1 MMNCAILLD
10 SGPLG
15 KFVHQK
21 QTYQEEISLL
31 NNFAKAEGISIFIPE
46 IIEIELK
53 EELLKQNFIKSI
65 SKLNK
70 LKQQDRIIPLND
82 SDRSLS
88 IAIEEDLKTQ
98 GQQVSS
104 TIPSN
109 DGILVAQAINLK
121 LSGQYKWVIILTEN
135 TKDILPL
142 SNKQI
147 TIWDYSEVIFKLTN
161 NIQIDL
167 VNVVNLLPAKF

>member
-1 MMNCAILLD
+1 MNCAILLD

-15 KFVHQK
+15 KFVHQRN
-21 QTYQEEISLL
+21 TYQEQISLL
-31 NNFAKAEGISIFIPE
+31 NNFAKAEGISILVPE

-53 EELLKQNFIKSI
+53 EELLKRDFIKSI

-70 LKQQDRIIPLND
+70 FKRQDRIIPLND

-88 IAIEEDLKTQ
+88 IVIEEDLKSQ
-98 GQQVSS
+98 GQQFAS

-121 LSGQYKWVIILTEN
+121 LSGQYKRVIILTEN
-135 TKDILPL
+135 TKDILTL

-147 TIWDYSEVIFKLTN
+147 TVWDYSEVISKLTHDLE
-161 NIQIDL
+161 IDL
-167 VNVVNLLPAKF
+167 VNLVNILPPNS

>member
-1 MMNCAILLD
+1 MNCAILLD

-15 KFVHQK
+15 KFVHQRETF
-21 QTYQEEISLL
+21 QAEISLL
-31 NNFAKAEGISIFIPE
+31 NNFAKAEGISILVPE

-53 EELLKQNFIKSI
+53 EELLKRDFIKSI

-70 LKQQDRIIPLND
+70 FKRQDRIIPIND

-88 IAIEEDLKTQ
+88 IVIEEDLKSQ
-98 GQQVSS
+98 GQQVASS
-104 TIPSN
+104 IPSN

-121 LSGQYKWVIILTEN
+121 LSRRYQRVIILTEN
-135 TKDILPL
+135 TKHLLAL

-147 TIWDYSEVIFKLTN
+147 AIWDYSEVISKLTN
-161 NIQIDL
+161 DIQLDL
-167 VNVVNLLPAKF
+167 VNVVNILPSSS

>member
-1 MMNCAILLD
+1 MNYAILLD

-15 KFVHQK
+15 KFVHQRN
-21 QTYQEEISLL
+21 TYQEEISLL
-31 NNFAKAEGISIFIPE
+31 NRFAKAEGISILVPE

-53 EELLKQNFIKSI
+53 EELLKRDFIKSI

-70 LKQQDRIIPLND
+70 FKRQDRIIPIND

-88 IAIEEDLKTQ
+88 IVIEEDLKSQ
-98 GQQVSS
+98 GQQVVSS
-104 TIPSN
+104 IPSN

-121 LSGQYKWVIILTEN
+121 LSRRYQRVIILTEN
-135 TKDILPL
+135 TKHLLAL

-147 TIWDYSEVIFKLTN
+147 AIWDYSEVISKLTN
-161 NIQIDL
+161 NIQLDL
-167 VNVVNLLPAKF
+167 VNVVNILPSSS

>member
-1 MMNCAILLD
+1 MNYAILLD

-15 KFVHQK
+15 KFVHQRN
-21 QTYQEEISLL
+21 TYQEQISLL
-31 NNFAKAEGISIFIPE
+31 NHFAKTEGISILVPE

-53 EELLKQNFIKSI
+53 EELLKRDFIKSI

-70 LKQQDRIIPLND
+70 FKRQDRIIPLND

-88 IAIEEDLKTQ
+88 IVIEEDLKSQ
-98 GQQVSS
+98 GQQVAS

-121 LSGQYKWVIILTEN
+121 LSGQYKQVIILTEN
-135 TKDILPL
+135 TKDILTL

-147 TIWDYSEVIFKLTN
+147 TIWDYSEVIYKLTHDLE
-161 NIQIDL
+161 IDSLNL
-167 VNVVNLLPAKF
+167 VNILPPNS

>member
-1 MMNCAILLD
+1 MNCAILLD

-15 KFVHQK
+15 KFVHQRETF
-21 QTYQEEISLL
+21 QAEISLL
-31 NNFAKAEGISIFIPE
+31 NNFAKAEGISILVPE

-53 EELLKQNFIKSI
+53 EELLKRDFIKSI

-70 LKQQDRIIPLND
+70 FKRQDRIIPIND

-88 IAIEEDLKTQ
+88 IVIEEDLKSQ
-98 GQQVSS
+98 GQQVAS

-121 LSGQYKWVIILTEN
+121 LSGQYKQVIILTEN
-135 TKDILPL
+135 TKDILTL

-147 TIWDYSEVIFKLTN
+147 TIWDYSEVIYKLTHDLE
-161 NIQIDL
+161 IDL
-167 VNVVNLLPAKF
+167 VNFVNILPPNS

>member
-1 MMNCAILLD
+1 MNCAILLD

-21 QTYQEEISLL
+21 QTYQQEISLL
-31 NNFAKAEGISIFIPE
+31 NDFAKTKGISILVPE

-53 EELLKQNFIKSI
+53 EELLKWNFVKSI

-70 LKQQDRIIPLND
+70 FKRQGRIIPLND

-88 IAIEEDLKTQ
+88 IAIENDLKTQ
-98 GQQVSS
+98 GQRVAS

-109 DGILVAQAINLK
+109 DGILVAQAINLR
-121 LSGQYKWVIILTEN
+121 LSGQYNHVIILTEN
-135 TKDILPL
+135 TKDILAL
-142 SNKQI
+142 SNQQI
-147 TIWDYSEVIFKLTN
+147 AVWDYSEVMSQLTN
-161 NIQIDL
+161 NIEIDL
-167 VNVVNLLPAKF
+167 INLVNILPPNL

>member
-1 MMNCAILLD
+1 MNCAILLD

-21 QTYQEEISLL
+21 ETYQEEISLL
-31 NNFAKAEGISIFIPE
+31 NDFAKTKGISILVPE

-53 EELLKQNFIKSI
+53 EELLKRDFVKSI

-70 LKQQDRIIPLND
+70 FKRQDRVIPIND

-88 IAIEEDLKTQ
+88 IAIENDLKTQ
-98 GQQVSS
+98 GQQVAS

-109 DGILVAQAINLK
+109 DGILVAQAINLR
-121 LSGQYKWVIILTEN
+121 LSGQYNHVIILTEN
-135 TKDILPL
+135 TKDILAL
-142 SNKQI
+142 SNQQI
-147 TIWDYSEVIFKLTN
+147 AVWDYSEVISQLTN
-161 NIQIDL
+161 NIEIDL
-167 VNVVNLLPAKF
+167 ANPVNILPPNF